1 MVFRS
6 QSYQILILKLEPG
19 TLTPLGLILPQ
30 FMEVFG
36 GLKEKEKV
44 CTALCS
50 AWHRENAYMAS
61 DGGAINL
68 CVCVC
73 FNKHFLEAFCL
84 SVLP

>member
-1 MVFRS
+1 MFRS
-6 QSYQILILKLEPG
+6 QSYQILILILEPG

-30 FMEVFG
+30 FMEMLG

-50 AWHRENAYMAS
+50 AWHRENAHMAS

-73 FNKHFLEAFCL
+73 VFQ
-84 SVLP
+84 